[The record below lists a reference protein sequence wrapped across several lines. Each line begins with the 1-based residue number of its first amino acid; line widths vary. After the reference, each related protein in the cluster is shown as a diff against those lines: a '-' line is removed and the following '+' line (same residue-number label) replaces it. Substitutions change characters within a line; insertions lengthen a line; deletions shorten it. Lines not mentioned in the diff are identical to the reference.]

1 VTPYRLGPGGETIE
15 QKGGIMIDLNL
26 QLEVWVGDGIIT
38 DEQAEMMR
46 RSVALPEPLP
56 EPEEVEG
63 RIPIITEILGYVGAA
78 LAIWAVFFLVSE
90 FWGKLSDWAQAS
102 LFGALALALFAA
114 GTALRDVM
122 EPALSRLSGVL
133 WAGSIVALG
142 GTLFMLFDP
151 MAGLEP
157 EVVWTLIG
165 AIASVVAGVMFVR
178 RPSVAQHTMLFA
190 AVLTMLVSLLTL
202 GPDAEIF
209 FFGLVVWGYGLVWIL
224 VTRSGIL
231 RPLSSGMVLGAIAM
245 LIGAQ
250 MTVGDGTMADVG
262 TLLGLATAGLLA
274 GAGVMLK
281 EKLTIILGGVGI
293 FWFVPQAMFHFFG
306 EAMGGMFG
314 LFVSGLLLIGLA
326 IWFGRHREAL

>member
-1 VTPYRLGPGGETIE
+1 
-15 QKGGIMIDLNL
+15 MIDLKR

-38 DEQAEMMR
+38 AEQAEMMR
-46 RSVALPEPLP
+46 RSVALPEPP
-56 EPEEVEG
+56 TTEEVEFEG
-63 RIPIITEILGYVGAA
+63 RIPIITEILGYVGVA

-90 FWGKLSDWAQAS
+90 FWSKLSDWAQAS

-114 GTALRDVM
+114 GTALRDVR

-133 WAGSIVALG
+133 WAGSVIALG
-142 GTLFMLFDP
+142 GALFTVFDP
-151 MAGLEP
+151 IVGLEP
-157 EVVWTLIG
+157 EVVWSLIG
-165 AIASVVAGVMFVR
+165 AIASVVAGVMHWR
-178 RPSVAQHTMLFA
+178 KPSVAQHVMLFA

-202 GPDAEIF
+202 GPEAEIF

-224 VTRSGIL
+224 VTRSGVL
-231 RPLSSGMVLGAIAM
+231 QPLSSGMVLGAIAM
-245 LIGAQ
+245 MIGAQ
-250 MTVGDGTMADVG
+250 LTVDDGAIGTVG

-281 EKLTIILGGVGI
+281 EKLTIILGGIGI

>member
-1 VTPYRLGPGGETIE
+1 
-15 QKGGIMIDLNL
+15 MIDLNH

-38 DEQAEMMR
+38 GEQAEMMR
-46 RSVALPEPLP
+46 RSVAQPEAPA
-56 EPEEVEG
+56 EREEVEFEG

-90 FWGKLSDWAQAS
+90 FWGTLSDWAQAS
-102 LFGALALALFAA
+102 LFGALAVALFAA
-114 GTALRDVM
+114 GTALRDVI

-151 MAGLEP
+151 IAGLEP
-157 EVVWTLIG
+157 EVVWTLVG
-165 AIASVVAGVMFVR
+165 AIAAVGAGVMYR
-178 RPSVAQHTMLFA
+178 SRPSVAQHVMLFA
-190 AVLTMLVSLLTL
+190 AVLTTIVSLLTL
-202 GPDAEIF
+202 GPEAEIF
-209 FFGLVVWGYGLVWIL
+209 FFGLVVWAYGLVWIM
-224 VTRSGIL
+224 VSRSGVL
-231 RPLSSGMVLGAIAM
+231 QPLGSGMVLGAFAM

-250 MTVGDGTMADVG
+250 MAVGDGASVG

-281 EKLTIILGGVGI
+281 EKLTIILGGIGI
-293 FWFVPQAMFHFFG
+293 FWFVPQTMFHFFG

-326 IWFGRHREAL
+326 IWFGRHKEAL